1 MIKTIDISGNAVRAL
16 PVEIYSMVNLKILH
30 ASRCNVQRVS
40 DLSALDRMVQLDLD
54 KNDLE
59 MDVLGPLPISLQR
72 INIANNHF
80 SGLPATLNN
89 LVNLTELNLTGNRIE
104 SLVGI
109 GSLVALVVL
118 TLDNNL
124 ISEIPEEASN
134 LVKLKQISLKN
145 NRIER
150 FSHLNPDNQSIPSSF
165 FISTS
170 VHKITLTGNVHLRKS
185 DVSGFSGIDTFI
197 ERRMKLKEKS
207 LQGGAITDFD
217 LFGLD

>member
-1 MIKTIDISGNAVRAL
+1 MI
-16 PVEIYSMVNLKILH
+16 NLKILH

-40 DLSALDRMVQLDLD
+40 DLSALDKMIQLDLD

-59 MDVLGPLPISLQR
+59 MDVLGPLPISLLR

-80 SGLPATLNN
+80 SGLPASLYN
-89 LVNLTELNLTGNRIE
+89 LVNLTELNLTGNRIV
-104 SLVGI
+104 SLDGV

-124 ISEIPEEASN
+124 LSEIPEEASN

-145 NRIER
+145 NRIGR
-150 FSHLNPDNQSIPSSF
+150 FSTVNPDNQSIPSSF

-170 VHKITLTGNVHLRKS
+170 VHKITLTGNCNLRKS